1 MVKHELR
8 VTKYE
13 LRITS
18 CELRVKSLKA
28 RVESLKERVEIQK
41 CEFKSMSYQ
50 FKSTSHVECLT
61 FPTHHDYGFSKKLSE
76 LTLTLKE
83 ETWIFHRKFTL
94 PPMILEKFALS
105 FAFNLRKENVTDFSF
120 IFLTQNVVLRHY
132 ITTARLCKFLHIV
145 STVAYQTLVVPC
157 LYLVPSLMLSSIKQ
171 PYSKE
176 GNCRR

>member
-41 CEFKSMSYQ
+41 CEFKS
-50 FKSTSHVECLT
+50 TSHVECLT

-76 LTLTLKE
+76 
-83 ETWIFHRKFTL
+83 
-94 PPMILEKFALS
+94 
-105 FAFNLRKENVTDFSF
+105 
-120 IFLTQNVVLRHY
+120 
-132 ITTARLCKFLHIV
+132 
-145 STVAYQTLVVPC
+145 
-157 LYLVPSLMLSSIKQ
+157 
-171 PYSKE
+171 
-176 GNCRR
+176 